1 MQIRDGAHSDVH
13 ARRAWKIAGFGALG
27 LGGATAALAFA
38 IGLSGTAGAA
48 FFLLSAVLAC
58 AVGALY
64 AIATAVADNA
74 KGRPVSRGRAV
85 AAGVLTLASI
95 VLLPAALFGLAG

>member
-1 MQIRDGAHSDVH
+1 MNAEGRDVH
-13 ARRAWKIAGFGALG
+13 ARRTWRIAGFGTLG
-27 LGGATAALAFA
+27 LGVATAVLAYA
-38 IGLSGTAGAA
+38 VGLSGDAGAA
-48 FFLLSAVLAC
+48 FFLLSAVFAC

-64 AIATAVADNA
+64 AIVTAVVDHA

-95 VLLPAALFGLAG
+95 VLLPAALFGLAS